1 MRPAPQESV
10 IMASG
15 SPNVGAAGGG
25 GGGIKPQLVSNQMSH
40 SIMKK
45 SKMFQ
50 KLCDWFHK
58 FFCPSVLV
66 IFISHL

>member
-50 KLCDWFHK
+50 KLCD
-58 FFCPSVLV
+58 
-66 IFISHL
+66 

>member
-45 SKMFQ
+45 CFKNCVIDFTN
-50 KLCDWFHK
+50 
-58 FFCPSVLV
+58 FFALV
-66 IFISHL
+66 F

>member
-40 SIMKK
+40 SI
-45 SKMFQ
+45 SKIVWLTSQ
-50 KLCDWFHK
+50 
-58 FFCPSVLV
+58 
-66 IFISHL
+66 IFLP

>member
-1 MRPAPQESV
+1 
-10 IMASG
+10 MASG

-45 SKMFQ
+45 CFKNCVIDFTN
-50 KLCDWFHK
+50 
-58 FFCPSVLV
+58 FFALV
-66 IFISHL
+66 F